1 MSKSAQS
8 VEVVTAAEASRADL
22 SVSAERINRAI
33 ELIKG
38 HEDAFEDATLE
49 HRLII
54 GLEIA
59 RAQEV
64 FGMSV
69 QEAGKLGGR
78 PTEETVSRRDKVSE
92 KPTALACNPLGF
104 SNWIAKEIP
113 DLKRPTAIKYAT
125 AFLSLGISTADAT
138 PAKITARLKKLRHDA
153 GKSNLPMPTLGML
166 YKQGKPAKSEDTT
179 LNIEA
184 PKDSAQLRL
193 EDAREAFHLWKEEFE
208 KMVRN
213 GQLDDLDKA
222 GLEDLKEFIAGARD
236 RINKRLK

>member
-8 VEVVTAAEASRADL
+8 VEVITAAEAARADL
-22 SVSAERINRAI
+22 SAAAERINHAI

-38 HEDAFEDATLE
+38 HEDAFEEATLE

-59 RAQEV
+59 RAQEA

-78 PTEETVSRRDKVSE
+78 PKEETVPTVGKVSE
-92 KPTALACNPLGF
+92 KTAVLACSPIGF

-113 DLKRPTAIKYAT
+113 DLKRSTAQRYAT
-125 AFLSLGISTADAT
+125 AFNALGISTADAT
-138 PAKITARLKKLRHDA
+138 PAKITARLKKLRHEA
-153 GKSNLPMPTLGML
+153 GKANLPMPTLGML
-166 YKQGKPAKSEDTT
+166 YKQGKPQKQNPHT

-184 PKDSAQLRL
+184 PQDSAQLRL
-193 EDAREAFHLWKEEFE
+193 EDAREAFHLWKEQFE
-208 KMVRN
+208 TLLSR
-213 GQLDDLDKA
+213 GQLDDLDPK
-222 GLEDLKEFIAGARD
+222 GLQDLKEFLAGARD
-236 RINKRLK
+236 RVNKRLK